1 MINEILF
8 GFGLGVVWI
17 GFVAWI
23 DSRSPSNLVKQKR
36 IQIWIMA
43 TAWETLYLVA
53 GIVIGRYLLK
63 C

>member
-1 MINEILF
+1 MINEIIL
-8 GFGLGVVWI
+8 GFGLGVLWI

-23 DSRSPSNLVKQKR
+23 DSRLPPNLVKQKR